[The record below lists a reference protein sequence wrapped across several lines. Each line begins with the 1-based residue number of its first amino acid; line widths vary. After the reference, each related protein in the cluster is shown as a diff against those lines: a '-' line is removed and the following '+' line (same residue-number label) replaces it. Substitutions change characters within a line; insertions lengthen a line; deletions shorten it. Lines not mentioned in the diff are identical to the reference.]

1 MTDLLIKGGIAGLT
15 LSFLIGPIF
24 FAIIQTGVEKGTKAG
39 LALCGGIWISDLIII
54 LLSYLGLS
62 YILMLVQW
70 DGFALWMGSIGGLI
84 LISFGV
90 TALLSASKS
99 VAATQNI
106 KIKRTHYLQLA
117 MKGLAINTVNPFTMV
132 FWLGLMST
140 IIAQSARSVSQATVF
155 FGALL
160 TVMIT
165 FDILKVLLSRQIRSW
180 LSPQNVLFF
189 RRAIG
194 MILILFGFVLF
205 LRVWMMD

>member
-39 LALCGGIWISDLIII
+39 LALCGGIWISDLLII

-106 KIKRTHYLQLA
+106 KIKKTHYLQLA

-140 IIAQSARSVSQATVF
+140 IIAQSARSVSQASVF

-180 LSPQNVLFF
+180 LSPQNVLYF

>member
-15 LSFLIGPIF
+15 LSLLIGPIF

-39 LALCGGIWISDLIII
+39 LALCGGIWVSDLMII

-90 TALLSASKS
+90 TALFNASKS

-106 KIKRTHYLQLA
+106 KIKKTHYLQLA
-117 MKGLAINTVNPFTMV
+117 MKGLALNTVNPFTMI

-165 FDILKVLLSRQIRSW
+165 FDVLKVLLSRQIRSW
-180 LSPQNVLFF
+180 LNPQNVLYF

-205 LRVWMMD
+205 LRVWIME